1 MNEKRLESPEKTQI
15 FASDLAKNIEPGT
28 VVALIGNLGAG
39 KTTFAQGFAK
49 GMGFNNHII
58 SPTFKLISEY
68 VGKVNLYHI
77 DCYRLASAMDF
88 MNIGGEEY
96 LYPDNSV
103 SVIEWADKIKEALP
117 NGTIFLQFSRSEGNP
132 NCRIITIEGF
142 NGEL

>member
-77 DCYRLASAMDF
+77 DCYRLDSSFDF
-88 MNIGGEEY
+88 LNIGGEEY
-96 LYPDNSV
+96 LNPIDGV
-103 SVIEWADKIKEALP
+103 TLIEWPERINDLWSKDWIYINFKRIEEEPNTRLITIKEALD
-117 NGTIFLQFSRSEGNP
+117 
-132 NCRIITIEGF
+132 
-142 NGEL
+142 